1 MPAADACA
9 QHDEM
14 AINAQRLR
22 TLREQLGWS
31 QEQLADVSGL
41 SARTIQRVEATGA
54 ASLETRMALAAALSL
69 APADLF
75 AAMRPVP
82 GDVPAQAPATVTRPW
97 RRQDTVL
104 TVILLLVLVLFAQM
118 FFGYIVGRDMAIR
131 DNAHAQREAAGGQ
144 R

>member
-1 MPAADACA
+1 M
-9 QHDEM
+9 HDEM

-22 TLREQLGWS
+22 ALREQRGWS

-69 APADLF
+69 APADLL
-75 AAMRPVP
+75 AAAQPVPDDVP
-82 GDVPAQAPATVTRPW
+82 GDVPAQAHATATRPW

-104 TVILLLVLVLFAQM
+104 TVILLLVLVVFAQM

-131 DNAHAQREAAGGQ
+131 DNAHAQREAAGGK